1 MLLNLTV
8 IVILILFKSIFSAS
22 DTSFTYLNRS
32 KINQMAKKGNQKAKL
47 VKQMLDKPNKFF
59 STIKVGITF
68 LEFISSGYAA
78 EAFLRKIQLNL
89 GYFHFDENISGL
101 LSVIILT
108 VILAYFMLV
117 FGDMLPKK
125 IAKNNPE
132 RVSFLLI
139 YPLYILSIIIKPFEY
154 ILNISLKFFCKI
166 FNIKDESNEKL
177 TEREL
182 KMIIAEGMDTGILD
196 LHSRRIMLNTLKF
209 DDIYIKDIMIPK
221 EKSIYMDINMS
232 PKQIIATF
240 KKYKF
245 TRIPVYDEKIDNI
258 IGILNIKDII
268 LKYGKESITGIDFKK
283 LLRKP
288 FFIDKNDK
296 VDETF
301 KIMQLNSISMA
312 IVKSESSVEGIVT
325 IEDMLEKIVGNIHDE
340 FE

>member
-1 MLLNLTV
+1 MLINITV
-8 IVILILFKSIFSAS
+8 IVILILLKSIFSAS

-32 KINQMAKKGNQKAKL
+32 KINQMAKKGNKKAIMI
-47 VKQMLDKPNKFF
+47 KQMLDKPNKFF
-59 STIKVGITF
+59 STIKVGMTF
-68 LEFISSGYAA
+68 IEFVSSAYAA
-78 EAFLRKIQLNL
+78 EAFLKEIQLNL
-89 GYFHFDENISGL
+89 GFLHFDKVILEL
-101 LSVIILT
+101 LAVIILT
-108 VILAYFMLV
+108 AILAYFMLV
-117 FGDMLPKK
+117 FGDMIPKK

-132 RVSFLLI
+132 RASFLLI
-139 YPLYILSIIIKPFEY
+139 YPLYILSVIIHPFEW
-154 ILNISLKFFCKI
+154 ILNGSLKLFSKI
-166 FNIKDESNEKL
+166 LNIKDETNEKL

-196 LHSRRIMLNTLKF
+196 LHTRRIMLNTLKF
-209 DDIYIKDIMIPK
+209 DDIHVKEIMIPR
-221 EKSIYMDINMS
+221 EKAIYVDINTP

-268 LKYGKESITGIDFKK
+268 LKYGKDSIVGIDFKK
-283 LLRKP
+283 LLREP

-296 VDETF
+296 VDEAF
-301 KIMQLNSISMA
+301 KIMQLNSMSMA
-312 IVKSESSVEGIVT
+312 IVKSENSVVGIVT